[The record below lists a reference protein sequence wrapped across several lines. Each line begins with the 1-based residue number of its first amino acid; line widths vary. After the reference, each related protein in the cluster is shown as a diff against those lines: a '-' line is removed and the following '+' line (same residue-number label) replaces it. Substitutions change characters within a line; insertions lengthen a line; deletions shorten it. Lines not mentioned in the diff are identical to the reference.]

1 MANKGSQSQRGPST
15 YDRIAPSYDKAVR
28 PLDRWFLARLR
39 AATLRYLPE
48 GARILELG
56 AGTGLNFV
64 FYPTNTVGVASEPSA
79 GMLRIASEKSRP
91 DKVRLV
97 QSCAEQLP
105 FNNGSFDAAF
115 ATLVFCSVAHPDEVF
130 NELRRVVKPG
140 GTVLLL
146 EHVRPSGLLGPVFDL
161 LNLITVPLFDDH
173 FNRRTADAAQAAGLK
188 VVKVEK
194 SLLGIINLIACRV

>member
-1 MANKGSQSQRGPST
+1 MPPRT
-15 YDRIAPSYDKAVR
+15 YDNIAPRYDKSVC

-39 AATLRYLPE
+39 ATTLRYLPE
-48 GARILELG
+48 GARVLELG

-79 GMLRIASEKSRP
+79 GMLRIASEKNRP

-105 FNNGSFDAAF
+105 FKNGSFDAAF
-115 ATLVFCSVAHPDEVF
+115 ATLVFCSVAHPDEAF

-161 LNLITVPLFDDH
+161 LNLITVPLCDDH
-173 FNRRTADAAQAAGLK
+173 SNRRTADAAQAAGLK